1 VSTIDSFLTA
11 SQEKNVVHAIQN
23 AEKGTSGEI
32 RVHIENHTKEPT
44 LVRAKEVFL
53 LLEMEQTKQRNGVL
67 LYIAVDSKQFAIIGD
82 KGIDQLVSETFWNE
96 EKEFITNLF
105 TQNKNEEALIKGIA
119 KVGEKLKR
127 FFPYHSDD
135 INELPDSISKG

>member
-1 VSTIDSFLTA
+1 VRNIESFLTA
-11 SQEKNVVHAIQN
+11 SQEKNVVHAIQE

-32 RVHIENHTKEPT
+32 RVHIENHTKKPT
-44 LVRAKEVFL
+44 LERAKEVFL
-53 LLEMEQTKQRNGVL
+53 SLEMEQTKLRNGVL
-67 LYIAVDSKQFAIIGD
+67 LYVAVDSKQFAIIGD
-82 KGIDQLVSETFWNE
+82 SGIDLLVPNDFWDT
-96 EKEFITNLF
+96 EKNLITGLF
-105 TQNKNEEALIKGIA
+105 AQNKNEEALIKGIT